1 MKLKILIFIL
11 TLVLVSCSN
20 KEDNKENI
28 SSESNKELAEE
39 PLKDEVVGPKILLNY
54 KFKKGDKFSYNLT
67 TTSNN
72 SESIT
77 ADTSFTNIITQ
88 IVNYT
93 FNFTVKNVSEIN
105 EAEMSVVISKIS
117 AESNFNGQKINYDS
131 KYIYSTRERI
141 QFVDYEAVKKVPF
154 RIYVNN
160 IGQVT
165 KVDQID
171 KIMYNIFSIQQVP
184 DTVSAA
190 TKEKMKANIANGTLM
205 PLTQQMFKV
214 ISQDEVGVNSTWQ
227 MKYNTPLAVFNIE
240 NTAKFTITNISF
252 DKDTIATISST
263 LLATITGNNTATEN
277 NVTYTFSTPKI
288 DGSGTVKFN
297 ESKGLVEFSEST
309 TNLEMGMMIE
319 GYDNKN
325 QKKQNSKKDN
335 TMNKNT
341 VKLL

>member
-28 SSESNKELAEE
+28 SSESNKELTEE

-77 ADTSFTNIITQ
+77 ADTSFTNIVTQ

-117 AESNFNGQKINYDS
+117 AESNFNCQKINYDS